1 MQGNKRKDM
10 AVHIRALLTRQSSVS
25 FKPEGRATF
34 GPGMRCAPF
43 QASKASCGIAPIPGT
58 NLSPQNGCN

>member
-10 AVHIRALLTRQSSVS
+10 PEHIRALLTLQSSFPS
-25 FKPEGRATF
+25 KSRGRAMF
-34 GPGMRCAPF
+34 DPGMRFAPLK
-43 QASKASCGIAPIPGT
+43 AALASCGIAPVPGT